1 MRGREHDR
9 EVDEIQVSLQLE
21 MGGAGGGWEGEGVFV
36 VYRVGRPT
44 LKMAAIL
51 YRSLLLFLPR
61 VDQCSTVDD

>member
-1 MRGREHDR
+1 
-9 EVDEIQVSLQLE
+9 

-44 LKMAAIL
+44 LDTTAIL
-51 YRSLLLFLPR
+51 PIFTILLLFLPR